1 MSRIELSDGS
11 SWPRP
16 CMGGDD
22 RSVTWA
28 ARYST
33 LTREELM
40 QLVALADA
48 YGYLVCETTQKR
60 RDQVIKE
67 MRQAL
72 RDEVTE

>member
-1 MSRIELSDGS
+1 MSRIKLSDGS

-16 CMGGDD
+16 CMGRDD

-40 QLVALADA
+40 QLVTLADA

-60 RDQVIKE
+60 RDQVVREI
-67 MRQAL
+67 RQSL
-72 RDEVTE
+72 REEVQS